1 MSFAPLYLR
10 HHLNRFFPNTTLT
23 SDSHT
28 LFAIIRAIYDT
39 YTDKDYEELDEKWRL
54 LGRLESLT
62 VPLSGIS
69 QETDQPSWSFTE
81 PSTQLTHPFGFQRYV
96 VKVPG
101 DVCTFNIY
109 RRPLRNGWYA
119 CGLGWNS
126 PSQGQQCFGSAS
138 GTRKTVAL
146 EDNGA
151 ILNYVTDQLGVKDLS
166 FGDGSD
172 FRDPSV
178 SSEWTGQS
186 IKRHKAQLEIIAD
199 VSHSSFNQSKVCQVL
214 MIAQSLKF
222 RSIRWLLGPND
233 EPEFGELMLMK
244 GSPLTEIWFGPEA
257 YHTTYPDRDPDFIH
271 WHGQFAV
278 ETILFKRGLTGVT
291 IYDDECNFGKIGM
304 ETHYEDGK
312 TELVGWRSKF
322 ANHFPLNLPD
332 ERIEEI
338 DVQTQYLSILNRDI
352 CMVVRAYS
360 I

>member
-1 MSFAPLYLR
+1 M
-10 HHLNRFFPNTTLT
+10 
-23 SDSHT
+23 
-28 LFAIIRAIYDT
+28 
-39 YTDKDYEELDEKWRL
+39 
-54 LGRLESLT
+54 
-62 VPLSGIS
+62 
-69 QETDQPSWSFTE
+69 
-81 PSTQLTHPFGFQRYV
+81 
-96 VKVPG
+96 
-101 DVCTFNIY
+101 
-109 RRPLRNGWYA
+109 
-119 CGLGWNS
+119 
-126 PSQGQQCFGSAS
+126 
-138 GTRKTVAL
+138 
-146 EDNGA
+146 
-151 ILNYVTDQLGVKDLS
+151 NYVTDQLGVKDLS

-271 WHGQFAV
+271 GHGQFAV